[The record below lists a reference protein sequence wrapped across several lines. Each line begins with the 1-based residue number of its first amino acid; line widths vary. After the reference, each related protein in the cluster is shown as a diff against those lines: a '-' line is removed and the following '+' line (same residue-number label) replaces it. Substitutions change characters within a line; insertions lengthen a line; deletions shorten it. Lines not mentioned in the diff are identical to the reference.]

1 MLRPRW
7 RRHARGRA
15 VSVRSSRSAAERRP
29 RAERLDGVHCVLEA
43 LRAQRRD
50 LRRLLVSPVRGGR
63 PGTDL
68 AQVLDAAEAAGVPV
82 EWVEPDALHAA
93 EGRGNPQRVVLE
105 TGPLPELALDALLEG
120 TPGQRRLVVLD
131 GVEDPQ
137 NLGALARVAE
147 ASGAIGLVLGERRA
161 APLGPAASR
170 ASAGAL
176 EWLPVARVGNL
187 TRAIEIAKTRGFW
200 VIAADQRAP
209 DSLFEVERRVL
220 SGDLAVVLGS
230 EGKGLRPLVA
240 SMVDHRV
247 RIPLLGRVESL
258 NVATAGAVMLFE
270 LMRIA
275 AATAPAE
282 PPRLS

>member
-63 PGTDL
+63 PGTEL

-82 EWVEPDALHAA
+82 EWVEPDALRAP
-93 EGRGNPQRVVLE
+93 EGRGNPQHVVLE

-161 APLGPAASR
+161 APLSPAASR

-176 EWLPVARVGNL
+176 EWLPVARVANL

-200 VIAADQRAP
+200 VIAADQRANDLGHWQTRLGAADAVETAAMLRQRGVAFVSPGVVDVP
-209 DSLFEVERRVL
+209 DDALGFDLSLLVRDPDGHAVEVVQ
-220 SGDLAVVLGS
+220 
-230 EGKGLRPLVA
+230 P
-240 SMVDHRV
+240 
-247 RIPLLGRVESL
+247 
-258 NVATAGAVMLFE
+258 
-270 LMRIA
+270 
-275 AATAPAE
+275 
-282 PPRLS
+282 